1 MFEDCYVRLGRGPFA
16 SATPLSAQLLGSLY
30 ALPERA
36 DVALREVLEAAGD
49 GKPWSESLAIAP
61 EQTATAVGA
70 MLRQVMLATRD
81 LKPASLNTGALA
93 EGSRVRFHLQALI
106 ELWIAHPALLPS
118 DLAKLKDFLGSEAG
132 DALQQMAVVWD
143 RDNTRLSV
151 LERVVLERL
160 AIHHG
165 EVSEN
170 DPDLRRL
177 IIDRQS
183 PAAPEASLAGHVQ
196 RHMLNANAKPSAADD
211 TLAVL
216 SVRDSLTECEA
227 ASAIIQRWLADDG
240 ELEASDIGVLLPA
253 SGDYALYLAEVFAR
267 AGLVASGLPAVA
279 TRRNIGAEA
288 VLHFVQCR
296 RRPAPTMALASLYC
310 SPVLYWDP
318 EIGNA
323 LAGAVM
329 QGDFEPQL
337 ARGLTGKAGSLFT
350 LIRSGSPSSNAQ
362 LKENLRSLHRL
373 LSDDEALRPDV
384 IEAKVQLTRLS
395 AVLNDASANA
405 DPDWDKIIQFAAAYQ
420 TISAQRGAYHLGG
433 LSVMLAHEAPTRA
446 FRKLLVLGFNDRAYP
461 ASPSGNPFFL
471 DSEVALIREAATL
484 NLPSQASQLDASLAL
499 FTRQLG
505 AAREQVILLLS
516 ERDRGGVALS
526 PSSSLPLISRLIDGC
541 EDPEKLI
548 VPLGRSEGTFWD
560 RLIDWK
566 PRPEFKSAEAPEIPL
581 HYDFGINLLTLRQ
594 KDDGTPRA
602 QSPSRLEKLL
612 VSPLAWLLSELG
624 ASHVSWQPEG
634 LDVMLRGSLAHEV
647 FELLFVPGCNHPDDA
662 TIEARTPELFMDRIR
677 ALAPFLQNAAWAVE
691 RMALEAEIIKSAK
704 HWSMVLQSLGAEIV
718 GNEFWLIG
726 ELFGHPVHGKADCL
740 LRLPNGQPIVIDYK
754 KSSSGTRRQRLQKG
768 WDLQVDLYRKMDVR
782 LTEKASAEETRIAE
796 TLTGW
801 KKLPAVAYHTL
812 NDGAVLIN
820 GAEVIDDDHI
830 EAIAG
835 DIAENALLLIKARFE
850 ALKTGRLHSN
860 TTADDKFFRTTAALG
875 TYALEDS
882 PLVSAFMRDHSEP
895 SVSLTEND
903 HD

>member
-16 SATPLSAQLLGSLY
+16 SATPLTAQLLGSLY
-30 ALPERA
+30 ALPECA
-36 DVALREVLEAAGD
+36 DVPVREALVAVGN
-49 GKPWSESLAIAP
+49 GQPWSESLAIAP
-61 EQTATAVGA
+61 EQTAAAVGA

-81 LKPASLNTGALA
+81 LEPTSIDTSTLPQD
-93 EGSRVRFHLQALI
+93 SRVRIHSQALLG
-106 ELWIAHPALLPS
+106 LWISHPGVLPS
-118 DLAKLKDFLGSEAG
+118 DLAKLKDFLSSEAV
-132 DALQQMAVVWD
+132 DALQPITVIWD
-143 RDNTRLSV
+143 RHSARLTP
-151 LERVVLERL
+151 LERVVLEQL
-160 AIHHG
+160 EHHHG
-165 EVSEN
+165 AINEN
-170 DPDLRRL
+170 HIDLRRL
-177 IIDRQS
+177 IIERKAT
-183 PAAPEASLAGHVQ
+183 AAPEVSLAGHVQ
-196 RHMLNANAKPSAADD
+196 RQMLNASAKPIAADD

-227 ASAIIQRWLADDG
+227 AAAIIQRWLADDG
-240 ELEASDIGVLLPA
+240 SLKASDIGVILPA
-253 SGDYALYLAEVFAR
+253 SGDYALYLAEAFAR

-296 RRPAPTMALASLYC
+296 RRPAPAMALASLYC
-310 SPVLYWDP
+310 SPVLCWDP
-318 EIGNA
+318 ETGNA

-329 QGDFEPQL
+329 QGDFEPQI
-337 ARGLTGKAGSLFT
+337 AKALTGKPASLFG
-350 LIRSGSPSSNAQ
+350 LIRSGSPSTNAQ
-362 LKENLRSLHRL
+362 LKEQLRNLHRL

-384 IEAKVQLTRLS
+384 IEAKVQITRLS
-395 AVLNDASANA
+395 AALNAAPANGE
-405 DPDWDKIIQFAAAYQ
+405 PDWDKIIQFAAAYQ
-420 TISAQRGAYHLGG
+420 AIAAKRGPYHLGG
-433 LSVMLAHEAPTRA
+433 ICVVLTHEAPTRA
-446 FRKLLVLGFNDRAYP
+446 FRKLLALGFNDRSYP

-471 DSEVALIREAATL
+471 DSEVALILAATGL
-484 NLPSQASQLDASLAL
+484 QLPSQASQLDASLAL

-505 AAREQVILLLS
+505 AASEQVILLFS
-516 ERDRGGVALS
+516 ERDRDGDALS
-526 PSSSLPLISRLIDGC
+526 PSSSLPLISRLVDGC

-548 VPLGRSEGTFWD
+548 VPLGRCEGTIWD

-566 PRPEFKSAEAPEIPL
+566 PRPEFKSADAPEIPV

-594 KDDGTPRA
+594 KEDGTPRA

-612 VSPLAWLLSELG
+612 VSPLAWLLGELG

-647 FELLFVPGCNHPDDA
+647 FERLFVPGSDHPDDA
-662 TIEARTPELFMDRIR
+662 TIDARTPELLMDRIR
-677 ALAPFLQNAAWAVE
+677 ALAPFLQNPAWAVE
-691 RMALEAEIIKSAK
+691 RTALEAEIIKSAK
-704 HWSMVLQSLGAEIV
+704 HWSMVLLSLGAEIV
-718 GNEFWLIG
+718 GNEFWLVG

-740 LRLPNGQPIVIDYK
+740 LRLPDGQPIVVDYK

-782 LTEKASAEETRIAE
+782 VTEKASADVTRIAE

-820 GAEVIDDDHI
+820 GGDAIDDDHI
-830 EAIAG
+830 EDIAG
-835 DIAENALLLIKARFE
+835 DIAENALLLIKSRFE
-850 ALKTGRLHSN
+850 ALKVGRLDSN
-860 TTADDKFFRTTAALG
+860 TTADAKFFKISAALG

-882 PLVSAFMRDHSEP
+882 PLVTAFMRDDSEP
-895 SVSLTEND
+895 SVSLTEID

>member
-16 SATPLSAQLLGSLY
+16 SATQLTAQLLGSLY
-30 ALPERA
+30 ALPECA
-36 DVALREVLEAAGD
+36 YVPVREALEAVGAGQ
-49 GKPWSESLAIAP
+49 PWSDSLAIAP
-61 EQTATAVGA
+61 EQTSAAVGS
-70 MLRQVMLATRD
+70 MLRNVMLATRD
-81 LKPASLNTGALA
+81 LEPASIDTSTLPQD
-93 EGSRVRFHLQALI
+93 SRVWIHLQALLG
-106 ELWIAHPALLPS
+106 LWIAHPAVLPS
-118 DLAKLKDFLGSEAG
+118 DLAKLKDFIGCEAG
-132 DALQQMAVVWD
+132 DALQPMAVIWD
-143 RDNTRLSV
+143 RHNARLSS
-151 LERVVLERL
+151 LEREVLERL
-160 AIHHG
+160 EHHHG
-165 EVSEN
+165 ALR
-170 DPDLRRL
+170 DDDADLRRL
-177 IIDRQS
+177 IVERKAA
-183 PAAPEASLAGHVQ
+183 AAPEVSLAGHAQ
-196 RHMLNANAKPSAADD
+196 RQMLNASAKPIAADD

-227 ASAIIQRWLADDG
+227 AAGIIQRWLADDDS
-240 ELEASDIGVLLPA
+240 LKASDIGVMLPA
-253 SGDYALYLAEVFAR
+253 SGNYALYLAEAFAR
-267 AGLVASGLPAVA
+267 AGLVGSGLPAVA
-279 TRRNIGAEA
+279 TRRNIGAET

-296 RRPAPTMALASLYC
+296 RRPAPAMALASLYC
-310 SPVLYWDP
+310 SPVLCWEP
-318 EIGNA
+318 ETGNA
-323 LAGAVM
+323 LASAVM
-329 QGDFEPQL
+329 QGDFEPQCAKAL
-337 ARGLTGKAGSLFT
+337 IGKPASLFG
-350 LIRSGSPSSNAQ
+350 LIRSGSPSTNAQ
-362 LKENLRSLHRL
+362 LKEQLRSLHRL
-373 LSDDEALRPDV
+373 LIDDEVLRPDV
-384 IEAKVQLTRLS
+384 IEAKVQITRLS
-395 AVLNDASANA
+395 AALNAAPANA
-405 DPDWDKIIQFAAAYQ
+405 EPDWDKIIQFAAAYQ
-420 TISAQRGAYHLGG
+420 AISAKRGPYHLGG
-433 LSVMLAHEAPTRA
+433 ISVVLTHEAPTRA
-446 FRKLLVLGFNDRAYP
+446 FRKLLALGFNDRAYP

-471 DSEVALIREAATL
+471 DSEVALIRSETGL
-484 NLPSQASQLDASLAL
+484 ELPSQASQLDASLAL

-505 AAREQVILLLS
+505 AASEQVILLLS
-516 ERDRGGVALS
+516 ERDRDGDALS
-526 PSSSLPLISRLIDGC
+526 PSSSLPLISRLVEGC

-548 VPLGRSEGTFWD
+548 VPLGRSEGTIWD

-566 PRPEFKSAEAPEIPL
+566 PRPEFKSAEAPEIPV

-662 TIEARTPELFMDRIR
+662 TIEARTPEFFMDRIR

-796 TLTGW
+796 TLAGW

-820 GAEVIDDDHI
+820 GAEAIDDDHI

-835 DIAENALLLIKARFE
+835 DIAQNALLLIKARFE
-850 ALKTGRLHSN
+850 ALKTGRLDSN

-882 PLVSAFMRDHSEP
+882 PLVSAFMRDHIEP